1 MSKGISL
8 RELVYE
14 LEDKGFELRVTKD
27 QRYIEIREPKSTG
40 DELLVSVGVINPSDI
55 EVKEEVKNLEENTVR
70 DLLPPI
76 FNYVLSFLANTELE
90 ISGIKSGKSMNN
102 IVKDIK
108 TEDSN
113 YIRQGMIDTLIQSD
127 RMMLMADV
135 YGDVVCRRIDLL
147 SGIKEM
153 GYQESTINDGELNV
167 IYKGNHVMTASL
179 NKEHE
184 VRREIDWADF
194 PYERRDSLIRL
205 LKWYVDTPNKFRS
218 ISFSLLEQVLI
229 SNLPKQY
236 KWAYRD
242 EDDKLWALDSF
253 DVNNAAEKEIICDPT
268 LFRMITKRNPFPT
281 HLGRLE

>member
-55 EVKEEVKNLEENTVR
+55 EVKEEVKNLGENTVR